1 MSDHKPVT
9 AEELAEIERLDVE
22 APEGPWQDEGLEV
35 WDAYETHIADTWG
48 ADVAAF
54 IAASRDLMPRLAR
67 DLDDARRHLDTERK
81 ASAMLADRMLNLA
94 RELEALR
101 AAVRAHE
108 ADARASGHATPPRDL
123 ALWAAAKA

>member
-1 MSDHKPVT
+1 MS
-9 AEELAEIERLDVE
+9 AETEMIEQRHEWAIFAHNAGARLYCGARRAARFAHDLA
-22 APEGPWQDEGLEV
+22 
-35 WDAYETHIADTWG
+35 
-48 ADVAAF
+48 
-54 IAASRDLMPRLAR
+54 
-67 DLDDARRHLDTERK
+67 DARHDLDTERK
-81 ASAMLADRMLNLA
+81 ASAMLADRVLDLA

>member
-1 MSDHKPVT
+1 MSAPVT
-9 AEELAEIERLDVE
+9 AEELESVAKLDVE
-22 APEGPWQDEGLEV
+22 TPEGPWRDEGLEV
-35 WDAYETHIADTWG
+35 WDAYETHIADTWSS
-48 ADVAAF
+48 DVAAF

-101 AAVRAHE
+101 DAVRAHE